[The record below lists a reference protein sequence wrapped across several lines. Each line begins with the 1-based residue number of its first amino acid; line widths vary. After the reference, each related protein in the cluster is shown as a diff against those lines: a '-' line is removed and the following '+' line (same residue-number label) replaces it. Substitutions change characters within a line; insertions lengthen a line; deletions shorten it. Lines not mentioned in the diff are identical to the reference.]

1 MSIQENKTCSFT
13 GHRPNKLKGYNPED
27 NKELLWRIYKE
38 VEDHIDNKGVTTFI
52 SGMALGV
59 DMWAA
64 KMILRVKRYNPEIK
78 LICAIP
84 CANHSLKW
92 NKKLQ
97 KEYNRILHVADKVV
111 HVSTEEYKAYLMQKR
126 NEWMVDNSDYIIA
139 VWDGTSGGT
148 GNCVKYAEK
157 VKKQITQIKP

>member
-1 MSIQENKTCSFT
+1 MSKTCCFT
-13 GHRPNKLKGYNPED
+13 GHRPNKLKGYDPID

-64 KMILRVKRYNPEIK
+64 KMILRIKKYNPEIR

-84 CANHSLKW
+84 CKNHASKW
-92 NKKLQ
+92 NAQSQ
-97 KEYNRILHVADKVV
+97 KEWQTIVEQADEVFY
-111 HVSTEEYKAYLMQKR
+111 VSEEEYKPYLMQKR
-126 NEWMVDNSDYIIA
+126 NAWMVDNSDYIIA
-139 VWDGTSGGT
+139 VWDGSNGGT
-148 GNCVKYAEK
+148 GNCVKYAQKED
-157 VKKQITQIKP
+157 KQIIIIKP

>member
-1 MSIQENKTCSFT
+1 MGKTCCFT

-38 VEDHIDNKGVTTFI
+38 VEDHIDNKGVITFI

-64 KMILRVKRYNPEIK
+64 KMILRAKKYNPEIK

-84 CANHSLKW
+84 CANHASKW
-92 NKKLQ
+92 GKESQ
-97 KEYNRILHVADKVV
+97 KEWQRIVDAADEVV
-111 HVSTEEYKAYLMQKR
+111 YVSTEEYKPYLMQKR

-157 VKKQITQIKP
+157 IKKQITQIKP